1 LTVDSLVLQTAI
13 GLVFIFGT
21 TAAAVSAV
29 TEGVSRFVGLRA
41 EYLLRGVRTLVDGKS
56 DFGLWRRKPDKTE
69 PDKAEPARVAEIMSH
84 PLVASSATEAKPPAE
99 AGNAKL
105 TNAQRRALPA
115 YISGQTFAKAL
126 IDILLPGDLQL
137 AGAGAAAGSADRPTR
152 SSGRAAR
159 SAGRKAESSRQ
170 STKAADVAA
179 EAADAAAKAVAA
191 AAGAADA
198 MAALR
203 SWANAGVAADP
214 PDPLAEALRPM
225 LVGAQESMQAF
236 EASVARWY
244 DDHMA
249 RVSGWYKRHVRWI
262 SLSIGLVLV
271 IVFNLNAIRIADSL
285 YSDQAVRGSVVT
297 QATRAASCGDKQ
309 PAACLADLQAKIG
322 LFRLGGLPVG
332 WAGVPVCAQRSCSWL
347 DQRGLTNPGKNGID
361 SVGALLL
368 VLLGWGLMVA
378 ALIPGARF
386 WFDLLSRLGTLRSTG
401 PRPSPS
407 GRPG

>member
-1 LTVDSLVLQTAI
+1 MDSLVLQTAI
-13 GLVFIFGT
+13 GLVFIFAI

-29 TEGVSRFVGLRA
+29 TEGVSRFLGLRA
-41 EYLLRGVRTLVDGKS
+41 EYLLRGVRTLVDGQSK
-56 DFGLWRRKPDKTE
+56 FGLSWRAVMPKVLGGRPQPPAAD
-69 PDKAEPARVAEIMSH
+69 PPAARVAQIMNH
-84 PLVASSATEAKPPAE
+84 PLVASSATEAKPPAQ

-105 TNAQRRALPA
+105 TNAQRRVLPS

-126 IDILLPGDLQL
+126 TDILLPGQFRLV
-137 AGAGAAAGSADRPTR
+137 GAGAAAGSA
-152 SSGRAAR
+152 GRATG
-159 SAGRKAESSRQ
+159 SASRAAKSSRP
-170 STKAADVAA
+170 SAKAAGVAA
-179 EAADAAAKAVAA
+179 EAADAAAKAADA

-203 SWANAGVAADP
+203 SWADAAVAAKS

-225 LVGAQESMQAF
+225 LVGAQDNMQAF

-262 SLSIGLVLV
+262 SLSVGLVLV
-271 IVFNLNAIRIADSL
+271 ILFNLDAIRIADSL
-285 YSDQAVRGSVVT
+285 YSDQAVRSSVVT
-297 QATRAASCGDKQ
+297 QATRAASCGAKP
-309 PAACLADLQAKIG
+309 PATCLADLQAKIG

-347 DQRGLTNPGKNGID
+347 DRRGLTNPGKSGID
-361 SVGALLL
+361 SVGAVLL

-401 PRPSPS
+401 PRPSA
-407 GRPG
+407 

>member
-1 LTVDSLVLQTAI
+1 MDSLGLQTAI
-13 GLVFIFGT
+13 GLVFVFGI

-29 TEGVSRFVGLRA
+29 TEGVSRFLGLRA

-69 PDKAEPARVAEIMSH
+69 PDKTEPARVAQIMNH
-84 PLVASSATEAKPPAE
+84 PLVASSATEAKPPAQ

-105 TNAQRRALPA
+105 TNAQRRALPS
-115 YISGQTFAKAL
+115 YIAGQTFAKAL
-126 IDILLPGDLQL
+126 TDILLPGHFRL
-137 AGAGAAAGSADRPTR
+137 AGAGTAAGSA
-152 SSGRAAR
+152 GRAAR
-159 SAGRKAESSRQ
+159 SSRR
-170 STKAADVAA
+170 SAKAAGVAA
-179 EAADAAAKAVAA
+179 EAADAAAEAVDA

-203 SWANAGVAADP
+203 SWADTAVAAKS

-225 LVGAQESMQAF
+225 LVGAQDNMQAF

-262 SLSIGLVLV
+262 SLSVGLVLV
-271 IVFNLNAIRIADSL
+271 ILFNLDAIRIADSL

-297 QATRAASCGDKQ
+297 QATQAASCGDKP
-309 PAACLADLQAKIG
+309 PATCLADLQAKIG
-322 LFRLGGLPVG
+322 LFPLGALPVG
-332 WAGVPVCAQRSCSWL
+332 WAGVPACAQRSCSWL
-347 DQRGLTNPGKNGID
+347 DRRGLTNPGKSGID
-361 SVGALLL
+361 SVGAVLL

-401 PRPSPS
+401 PRPSA
-407 GRPG
+407 

>member
-1 LTVDSLVLQTAI
+1 VDSLVLQTAI
-13 GLVFIFGT
+13 GLVFIFGI

-29 TEGVSRFVGLRA
+29 TEGVSRFLGLRA

-56 DFGLWRRKPDKTE
+56 DFGLWRRRPEKT
-69 PDKAEPARVAEIMSH
+69 EPARVAQIMNH
-84 PLVASSATEAKPPAE
+84 PLVASSATEAKPAAQ

-105 TNAQRRALPA
+105 TNAQRRALPS
-115 YISGQTFAKAL
+115 YIAGQTFAKAL
-126 IDILLPGDLQL
+126 TDILLPGHFRL
-137 AGAGAAAGSADRPTR
+137 AGAGTAAGSA
-152 SSGRAAR
+152 GRAAR
-159 SAGRKAESSRQ
+159 SSRR
-170 STKAADVAA
+170 SAKAAGVAA
-179 EAADAAAKAVAA
+179 EAVDAAAEAVDA

-203 SWANAGVAADP
+203 SWADTAVAAKS

-225 LVGAQESMQAF
+225 LVGAQDNMQAF

-262 SLSIGLVLV
+262 SLSVGLVLV
-271 IVFNLNAIRIADSL
+271 ILFNLDAIRIADSL

-297 QATRAASCGDKQ
+297 QATQAASCGDKP
-309 PAACLADLQAKIG
+309 PATCLADLQAKIG

-347 DQRGLTNPGKNGID
+347 DRRGLTNPGKSGID
-361 SVGALLL
+361 SVGAVLL

-401 PRPSPS
+401 PRPSA
-407 GRPG
+407 

>member
-1 LTVDSLVLQTAI
+1 VDSLGLQTAI
-13 GLVFIFGT
+13 GLVFVFGI

-29 TEGVSRFVGLRA
+29 TEGVSRFLGLRA

-69 PDKAEPARVAEIMSH
+69 PGKTEPARVAQIMNH
-84 PLVASSATEAKPPAE
+84 PLVASSATEAKPPAQ

-105 TNAQRRALPA
+105 TNAQRRALPS
-115 YISGQTFAKAL
+115 YIAGQTFAKAL
-126 IDILLPGDLQL
+126 TDILLPGHFRL
-137 AGAGAAAGSADRPTR
+137 AGAGMAAGSA
-152 SSGRAAR
+152 GRAAR
-159 SAGRKAESSRQ
+159 SSRR
-170 STKAADVAA
+170 SAKAAGVAA
-179 EAADAAAKAVAA
+179 EAVDAAAEAVDA

-203 SWANAGVAADP
+203 SWADTAVAAKS

-225 LVGAQESMQAF
+225 LVGAQDNMQAF

-262 SLSIGLVLV
+262 SLSVGLVLV
-271 IVFNLNAIRIADSL
+271 ILFNLDAIRIADSL

-297 QATRAASCGDKQ
+297 QATQAASCGDKP
-309 PAACLADLQAKIG
+309 PATCLADLQAKIG

-347 DQRGLTNPGKNGID
+347 DRRGLTNPGKSGID
-361 SVGALLL
+361 SVGAVLL

-401 PRPSPS
+401 PRPSA
-407 GRPG
+407 

>member
-1 LTVDSLVLQTAI
+1 VDSLVLQTAI
-13 GLVFIFGT
+13 GLVFIFGI
-21 TAAAVSAV
+21 TAAAVSAA
-29 TEGVSRFVGLRA
+29 TEGVSRFLGLRA

-56 DFGLWRRKPDKTE
+56 DFGLWRRRPDKTE
-69 PDKAEPARVAEIMSH
+69 PARVAQIMNH
-84 PLVASSATEAKPPAE
+84 PLVASSATEAKPAAQ

-105 TNAQRRALPA
+105 TNAQRRALPS
-115 YISGQTFAKAL
+115 YIAGQTFAKAL
-126 IDILLPGDLQL
+126 TDILLPGHFRL
-137 AGAGAAAGSADRPTR
+137 AGAGTAAGSA
-152 SSGRAAR
+152 GRAAR
-159 SAGRKAESSRQ
+159 SSRR
-170 STKAADVAA
+170 SAKAAGVAA
-179 EAADAAAKAVAA
+179 EAVDAAAEAVDA

-203 SWANAGVAADP
+203 SWADTAVATKS

-225 LVGAQESMQAF
+225 LVGAQDNMQAF

-262 SLSIGLVLV
+262 SLSVGLVLV
-271 IVFNLNAIRIADSL
+271 ILFNIDAIRIADSL

-297 QATRAASCGDKQ
+297 QATRAASCGDKP
-309 PAACLADLQAKIG
+309 PATCLADLQARIG

-347 DQRGLTNPGKNGID
+347 NRRGLTNPGKSGID
-361 SVGALLL
+361 SVGAVLL

-401 PRPSPS
+401 PRPSA
-407 GRPG
+407 

>member
-1 LTVDSLVLQTAI
+1 VDSLVLQTAI
-13 GLVFIFGT
+13 GLVFIFGI

-29 TEGVSRFVGLRA
+29 TEGVSRFLGLRA

-56 DFGLWRRKPDKTE
+56 DFGLWRRRPEKTEPDKTE
-69 PDKAEPARVAEIMSH
+69 PARVAQIMNH
-84 PLVASSATEAKPPAE
+84 PLVASSATEAKPAAQ

-105 TNAQRRALPA
+105 TNAQRRALPS
-115 YISGQTFAKAL
+115 YIAGQTFAKAL
-126 IDILLPGDLQL
+126 TDILLPGHFLL
-137 AGAGAAAGSADRPTR
+137 AGAGTAAGSA
-152 SSGRAAR
+152 GRAAR
-159 SAGRKAESSRQ
+159 SSRR
-170 STKAADVAA
+170 SAKAAGVAA
-179 EAADAAAKAVAA
+179 EAVDAAAEAVDA

-203 SWANAGVAADP
+203 SWADTAVAAKS

-225 LVGAQESMQAF
+225 LVGAQDNMQAF

-262 SLSIGLVLV
+262 SLSVGLVLV
-271 IVFNLNAIRIADSL
+271 ILFNLDAIRIADSL

-297 QATRAASCGDKQ
+297 QATQAASCGDRP
-309 PAACLADLQAKIG
+309 PATCLADLQAKIG

-347 DQRGLTNPGKNGID
+347 DRRGLTNPGKSGID
-361 SVGALLL
+361 SVGAVLL

-401 PRPSPS
+401 PRPSA
-407 GRPG
+407 

>member
-1 LTVDSLVLQTAI
+1 MDSLILQTAI
-13 GLVFIFGT
+13 GLVFIFGI

-56 DFGLWRRKPDKTE
+56 DFGLWRRRPDKTKPDKTE
-69 PDKAEPARVAEIMSH
+69 PARVAQIMNH
-84 PLVASSATEAKPPAE
+84 PLVASSATEAKPPAQ
-99 AGNAKL
+99 AGNTTL
-105 TNAQRRALPA
+105 TNAQRRALPS

-126 IDILLPGDLQL
+126 IDVLLPGHFRL
-137 AGAGAAAGSADRPTR
+137 AGAGAAAGSA
-152 SSGRAAR
+152 GRAAKR
-159 SAGRKAESSRQ
+159 SRPSA
-170 STKAADVAA
+170 KAADAAA
-179 EAADAAAKAVAA
+179 EAADAAAEAVDA

-203 SWANAGVAADP
+203 SWADAAVAAKS

-225 LVGAQESMQAF
+225 LVGAQDNMQAF

-271 IVFNLNAIRIADSL
+271 IVFNLDAIRIADSL

-322 LFRLGGLPVG
+322 LLRLGGLPVG
-332 WAGVPVCAQRSCSWL
+332 WAGVPACAQRSCSWL
-347 DQRGLTNPGKNGID
+347 DRRGLTNPGKNGID
-361 SVGALLL
+361 SVGAILLA
-368 VLLGWGLMVA
+368 LLGWGLMVA

-401 PRPSPS
+401 PRPSP
-407 GRPG
+407 

>member
-1 LTVDSLVLQTAI
+1 VDSLVLQTAI
-13 GLVFIFGT
+13 GLVFIFGI

-56 DFGLWRRKPDKTE
+56 DFGLWRRRPDKT
-69 PDKAEPARVAEIMSH
+69 KPARVAEIMNH
-84 PLVASSATEAKPPAE
+84 PLVASSATEAKPPAQ
-99 AGNAKL
+99 AGNTTL
-105 TNAQRRALPA
+105 TNAQRRALPS

-126 IDILLPGDLQL
+126 IDVLLPGHFRL
-137 AGAGAAAGSADRPTR
+137 AGAGAAAGSA
-152 SSGRAAR
+152 GRAAKR
-159 SAGRKAESSRQ
+159 SRPSA
-170 STKAADVAA
+170 KAAGVAA
-179 EAADAAAKAVAA
+179 EAADAAAEAVDA

-203 SWANAGVAADP
+203 SWADAAVAAKS

-225 LVGAQESMQAF
+225 LVGAQDNMQAF

-271 IVFNLNAIRIADSL
+271 IVFNLDAIRIADSL

-322 LFRLGGLPVG
+322 LLRLGGLPVG
-332 WAGVPVCAQRSCSWL
+332 WAGVPACAQRSCSWL
-347 DQRGLTNPGKNGID
+347 DRRGLTNPGKNGID
-361 SVGALLL
+361 SVGAILL

-401 PRPSPS
+401 PRPVAIGPQ
-407 GRPG
+407 R

>member
-1 LTVDSLVLQTAI
+1 VDSLVLQTAI
-13 GLVFIFGT
+13 GLVFIFGI

-29 TEGVSRFVGLRA
+29 TEGVSRFLGLRA

-56 DFGLWRRKPDKTE
+56 DFGLWRRRPEKTEPDKTE
-69 PDKAEPARVAEIMSH
+69 PARVAQIMNH
-84 PLVASSATEAKPPAE
+84 PLVASSATEAKPAAQ

-105 TNAQRRALPA
+105 TNAQRRALPS
-115 YISGQTFAKAL
+115 YIAGQTFAKAL
-126 IDILLPGDLQL
+126 TDILLPGHFRL
-137 AGAGAAAGSADRPTR
+137 AGAGTTAGSA
-152 SSGRAAR
+152 GRAAR
-159 SAGRKAESSRQ
+159 GSRRSA
-170 STKAADVAA
+170 KAAGVAA
-179 EAADAAAKAVAA
+179 EAADAAAEAVDA

-203 SWANAGVAADP
+203 SWADAAVAAKS

-225 LVGAQESMQAF
+225 LVGAQDNMQAF

-262 SLSIGLVLV
+262 SLSVGLVLV
-271 IVFNLNAIRIADSL
+271 ILFNLDAIRIADSL

-297 QATRAASCGDKQ
+297 QATQAASCGDKP
-309 PAACLADLQAKIG
+309 PATCLADLQAKIG

-347 DQRGLTNPGKNGID
+347 DRRGLTNPGKSGID
-361 SVGALLL
+361 SVGAVLL
-368 VLLGWGLMVA
+368 VLIGWGLMVA

-401 PRPSPS
+401 PRPSA
-407 GRPG
+407 

>member
-1 LTVDSLVLQTAI
+1 VDSLVLQTAI
-13 GLVFIFGT
+13 GLVFIFGI

-29 TEGVSRFVGLRA
+29 TEGVSRFLGLRA

-56 DFGLWRRKPDKTE
+56 DFGLWRRRPEKTEPDKTE
-69 PDKAEPARVAEIMSH
+69 PARVAQIMNH
-84 PLVASSATEAKPPAE
+84 PLVASSATEAKPAAQ

-105 TNAQRRALPA
+105 TNAQRRALPS
-115 YISGQTFAKAL
+115 YIAGQTFAKAL
-126 IDILLPGDLQL
+126 TDILLPGHFRL
-137 AGAGAAAGSADRPTR
+137 AGAGTAAGSA
-152 SSGRAAR
+152 GRAAR
-159 SAGRKAESSRQ
+159 SSRR
-170 STKAADVAA
+170 SAKAAGVAA
-179 EAADAAAKAVAA
+179 EAVDAAAEAVDA

-198 MAALR
+198 MAGLR
-203 SWANAGVAADP
+203 SWADTAVAAKS

-225 LVGAQESMQAF
+225 LVGAQDNMQAF

-262 SLSIGLVLV
+262 SLSVGLVLV
-271 IVFNLNAIRIADSL
+271 ILFNLDAIRIADSL

-297 QATRAASCGDKQ
+297 QATQAASCGDKP
-309 PAACLADLQAKIG
+309 PATCLADLQAKIG

-347 DQRGLTNPGKNGID
+347 DQRGLTNPGKSGID
-361 SVGALLL
+361 SVGAVLL

-401 PRPSPS
+401 PRPSA
-407 GRPG
+407 

>member
-1 LTVDSLVLQTAI
+1 VDSLVLQTAI
-13 GLVFIFGT
+13 GLVFIFGI

-29 TEGVSRFVGLRA
+29 TEGVSRFLGLRA

-56 DFGLWRRKPDKTE
+56 DFGLWRRRPEKTEPDKTE
-69 PDKAEPARVAEIMSH
+69 PARVAQIMNH
-84 PLVASSATEAKPPAE
+84 PLVASSATEAKPAAQ

-105 TNAQRRALPA
+105 TNAQRRALPS
-115 YISGQTFAKAL
+115 YIAGQTFAKAL
-126 IDILLPGDLQL
+126 TDILLPGHFRL
-137 AGAGAAAGSADRPTR
+137 AGAGTTAGSAGRPAR
-152 SSGRAAR
+152 GSRR
-159 SAGRKAESSRQ
+159 SAKTAG
-170 STKAADVAA
+170 VAA
-179 EAADAAAKAVAA
+179 EAADAAAEAVDA

-203 SWANAGVAADP
+203 SWADAAVAAKS

-225 LVGAQESMQAF
+225 LVGAQDNMQAF

-262 SLSIGLVLV
+262 SLSVGLVLV
-271 IVFNLNAIRIADSL
+271 ILFNLDAIRIADSL

-297 QATRAASCGDKQ
+297 QATQAASCGDKP
-309 PAACLADLQAKIG
+309 PATCLADLQAKIG

-347 DQRGLTNPGKNGID
+347 DRRGLTNPGKSGIH
-361 SVGALLL
+361 SVGAVLL
-368 VLLGWGLMVA
+368 VLIGWGLMVA

-401 PRPSPS
+401 PRPSA
-407 GRPG
+407 

>member
-1 LTVDSLVLQTAI
+1 VDSLVLQTAI
-13 GLVFIFGT
+13 GLVFIFGI

-29 TEGVSRFVGLRA
+29 TEGVSRFLGLRA

-56 DFGLWRRKPDKTE
+56 DFGLWRRRPEKTEPDKTE
-69 PDKAEPARVAEIMSH
+69 PDKTEPARVAQIMNH
-84 PLVASSATEAKPPAE
+84 PLVASSATEAKPPAQ

-105 TNAQRRALPA
+105 TNAQRRALPS
-115 YISGQTFAKAL
+115 YIAGQTFAKAL
-126 IDILLPGDLQL
+126 TDILLPGHFRL
-137 AGAGAAAGSADRPTR
+137 AGSGTAAGSA
-152 SSGRAAR
+152 GRAAR
-159 SAGRKAESSRQ
+159 SSRR
-170 STKAADVAA
+170 SAKAAGAAA
-179 EAADAAAKAVAA
+179 EAADAAAEAVDA

-203 SWANAGVAADP
+203 SWADTAVAAKP

-225 LVGAQESMQAF
+225 LVGAQDNMQAF

-262 SLSIGLVLV
+262 SLSVGLVLV
-271 IVFNLNAIRIADSL
+271 ILFNLDAIRIADSL

-297 QATRAASCGDKQ
+297 QATQAASCGDKP
-309 PAACLADLQAKIG
+309 PATCLADLQAKIG

-347 DQRGLTNPGKNGID
+347 DRRGLTNPGKSGID
-361 SVGALLL
+361 SVGAVLL

-401 PRPSPS
+401 PRPSA
-407 GRPG
+407 

>member
-1 LTVDSLVLQTAI
+1 VDSLVLQTAI
-13 GLVFIFGT
+13 GLVFIFGI

-29 TEGVSRFVGLRA
+29 TEGVSRFLGLRA

-56 DFGLWRRKPDKTE
+56 DFGLWRRRPEKTEPDKTE
-69 PDKAEPARVAEIMSH
+69 PARVAQIMNH
-84 PLVASSATEAKPPAE
+84 PLVASSATEAKPAAQ

-105 TNAQRRALPA
+105 TNAQRRALPS
-115 YISGQTFAKAL
+115 YIAGQTFAKAL
-126 IDILLPGDLQL
+126 TDILLPGHFRL
-137 AGAGAAAGSADRPTR
+137 AGAGTTAGSA
-152 SSGRAAR
+152 GRAAR
-159 SAGRKAESSRQ
+159 GSRRSA
-170 STKAADVAA
+170 KAAGVAA
-179 EAADAAAKAVAA
+179 EAADAAAEAVDA

-203 SWANAGVAADP
+203 SWADTAVATKS

-225 LVGAQESMQAF
+225 LVGAQDNMQAF

-262 SLSIGLVLV
+262 SLSVGLVLV
-271 IVFNLNAIRIADSL
+271 ILFNLDAIRIADSL

-297 QATRAASCGDKQ
+297 QATQAASCGDKP
-309 PAACLADLQAKIG
+309 PATCLADLQAKIG

-347 DQRGLTNPGKNGID
+347 DRRGLTNPGKSGID
-361 SVGALLL
+361 SVGAVLL
-368 VLLGWGLMVA
+368 VLIGWGLMVA

-401 PRPSPS
+401 PRPSA
-407 GRPG
+407 

>member
-1 LTVDSLVLQTAI
+1 VDSLVLQTAI
-13 GLVFIFGT
+13 GLVFIFGI

-29 TEGVSRFVGLRA
+29 TEGVSRFLGLRA

-56 DFGLWRRKPDKTE
+56 DFGLWRRRPEKTEPDKTE
-69 PDKAEPARVAEIMSH
+69 PARVAQIMNH
-84 PLVASSATEAKPPAE
+84 PLVASSATEAKPPAQ

-105 TNAQRRALPA
+105 TNAQRRALPS
-115 YISGQTFAKAL
+115 YIAGQTFAKAL
-126 IDILLPGDLQL
+126 TDILLPGHFRL
-137 AGAGAAAGSADRPTR
+137 AGAGTAAGSA
-152 SSGRAAR
+152 GRAAR
-159 SAGRKAESSRQ
+159 SSRR
-170 STKAADVAA
+170 SAKAAGVAA
-179 EAADAAAKAVAA
+179 EAVDA

-203 SWANAGVAADP
+203 SWADTAVAAKP

-225 LVGAQESMQAF
+225 LVGAQDNMQAF

-262 SLSIGLVLV
+262 SLSVGLVLV
-271 IVFNLNAIRIADSL
+271 ILFNLDAIRIADSL

-297 QATRAASCGDKQ
+297 QATQAASCGDKP
-309 PAACLADLQAKIG
+309 PATCLADLQAKIG

-347 DQRGLTNPGKNGID
+347 DRRGLTNPGKSGID
-361 SVGALLL
+361 SVGAVLL

-401 PRPSPS
+401 PRPSA
-407 GRPG
+407 

>member
-1 LTVDSLVLQTAI
+1 VDSLVLQTAI
-13 GLVFIFGT
+13 GLVFIFGI

-29 TEGVSRFVGLRA
+29 TEGVSRFLGLRA

-56 DFGLWRRKPDKTE
+56 DFGLWRRRPDKTE
-69 PDKAEPARVAEIMSH
+69 SARVAQIMNH
-84 PLVASSATEAKPPAE
+84 PLVASSATEARPPAQ

-105 TNAQRRALPA
+105 TNAQRRALPS
-115 YISGQTFAKAL
+115 YIAGQTFAKAL
-126 IDILLPGDLQL
+126 TDILLPGHFRL
-137 AGAGAAAGSADRPTR
+137 AGAGTAAGSA
-152 SSGRAAR
+152 GRAAR
-159 SAGRKAESSRQ
+159 SSRR
-170 STKAADVAA
+170 SAKAAGVAA
-179 EAADAAAKAVAA
+179 EAADAAAEAVDA

-203 SWANAGVAADP
+203 SWADTAVAAKS
-214 PDPLAEALRPM
+214 PDPLAEALRRM
-225 LVGAQESMQAF
+225 LVGAQDNMQAF

-262 SLSIGLVLV
+262 SLSVGLVLV
-271 IVFNLNAIRIADSL
+271 ILFNLDPIRIADSL

-297 QATRAASCGDKQ
+297 QATQAASCGDKP
-309 PAACLADLQAKIG
+309 PATCLADLQAKIG

-347 DQRGLTNPGKNGID
+347 DRRGLTNPGKSGID
-361 SVGALLL
+361 SVGAVLL

-401 PRPSPS
+401 PRPSA
-407 GRPG
+407 

>member
-1 LTVDSLVLQTAI
+1 VDSLVLQTAI
-13 GLVFIFGT
+13 GLVFIFGI

-29 TEGVSRFVGLRA
+29 TEGVSRFLGLRA

-56 DFGLWRRKPDKTE
+56 DFGLWRRRPEKTEPDKTE
-69 PDKAEPARVAEIMSH
+69 PARVAQIMNH
-84 PLVASSATEAKPPAE
+84 PLVASSATEAKPAAQ

-105 TNAQRRALPA
+105 TNAQRRALPS
-115 YISGQTFAKAL
+115 YIAGQTFAKAL
-126 IDILLPGDLQL
+126 TDILLPGHFLL
-137 AGAGAAAGSADRPTR
+137 AGAGTAAGSA
-152 SSGRAAR
+152 GRAAR
-159 SAGRKAESSRQ
+159 SSRR
-170 STKAADVAA
+170 SAKAAGVAA
-179 EAADAAAKAVAA
+179 EAVDAAAEAVDA
-191 AAGAADA
+191 AAGAVDA

-203 SWANAGVAADP
+203 SWADTAVAAKS

-225 LVGAQESMQAF
+225 LVGAQDNMQAF

-262 SLSIGLVLV
+262 SLSVGLVLV
-271 IVFNLNAIRIADSL
+271 ILFNLDAIRIADSL

-297 QATRAASCGDKQ
+297 QATQAASCGDKP
-309 PAACLADLQAKIG
+309 PATCLADLQAKIG

-347 DQRGLTNPGKNGID
+347 DRRGLTNPGKSGID
-361 SVGALLL
+361 SVGAVLL

-401 PRPSPS
+401 PRPSA
-407 GRPG
+407 

>member
-1 LTVDSLVLQTAI
+1 VDSLVLQTAI
-13 GLVFIFGT
+13 GLVFIFGI

-29 TEGVSRFVGLRA
+29 TEGVSRFLGLRA

-56 DFGLWRRKPDKTE
+56 DFGLWRRRPEKTEPDKTE
-69 PDKAEPARVAEIMSH
+69 PARVAQIMNH
-84 PLVASSATEAKPPAE
+84 PLVASSATEAKPAAQ

-105 TNAQRRALPA
+105 TNAQRRALPS
-115 YISGQTFAKAL
+115 YIAGQTFAKAL
-126 IDILLPGDLQL
+126 TDILLPGHFRL
-137 AGAGAAAGSADRPTR
+137 AGAGTTAGSA
-152 SSGRAAR
+152 GRAAR
-159 SAGRKAESSRQ
+159 GSRRSA
-170 STKAADVAA
+170 KAAGVAA
-179 EAADAAAKAVAA
+179 EAADAAAEAVDA

-203 SWANAGVAADP
+203 SWADAAVAAKS

-225 LVGAQESMQAF
+225 LVGAQDNMQAF

-262 SLSIGLVLV
+262 SLSVGLVLV
-271 IVFNLNAIRIADSL
+271 ILFNLDAIRIADSL

-297 QATRAASCGDKQ
+297 QATQAASCRDKP
-309 PAACLADLQAKIG
+309 PATCLADLQAKIG

-347 DQRGLTNPGKNGID
+347 DRRGLTNPGKSGID
-361 SVGALLL
+361 SVGAVLL
-368 VLLGWGLMVA
+368 VLIGWGLMVA

-401 PRPSPS
+401 PRPSA
-407 GRPG
+407 

>member
-1 LTVDSLVLQTAI
+1 MDSLVLQTAI
-13 GLVFIFGT
+13 GLVFIFGI

-29 TEGVSRFVGLRA
+29 TEIVSRFTGLRA

-69 PDKAEPARVAEIMSH
+69 PDETEPDKKQPARVALIMSH
-84 PLVASSATEAKPPAE
+84 PLVASSATEARPPAQ

-105 TNAQRRALPA
+105 TNAQRWALPS

-126 IDILLPGDLQL
+126 TDILLPGDFRL
-137 AGAGAAAGSADRPTR
+137 AGAGAAAG
-152 SSGRAAR
+152 G
-159 SAGRKAESSRQ
+159 AGREAKSSRP
-170 STKAADVAA
+170 SAKSSRPSAKAAGVAA
-179 EAADAAAKAVAA
+179 EAVDAAAEAVDAA
-191 AAGAADA
+191 ARATDA

-203 SWANAGVAADP
+203 SWADAAVTAES

-225 LVGAQESMQAF
+225 LVGAQDNMQAF

-262 SLSIGLVLV
+262 SLGVGLLLV
-271 IVFNLNAIRIADSL
+271 VVFNLDAIRIADSL

-297 QATRAASCGDKQ
+297 QATRAASCGDKR
-309 PAACLADLQAKIG
+309 PATCLADLQAKIG

-332 WAGVPVCAQRSCSWL
+332 WAGVPACAQRSCSWL
-347 DQRGLTNPGKNGID
+347 DRRGLTNPGKNGID
-361 SVGALLL
+361 SVGTFLL

-401 PRPSPS
+401 PRPST
-407 GRPG
+407 

>member
-1 LTVDSLVLQTAI
+1 VDSLVLQTAI
-13 GLVFIFGT
+13 GLVFIFGI

-29 TEGVSRFVGLRA
+29 TEGVSRFLGLRA

-56 DFGLWRRKPDKTE
+56 DFGLWRRRPEKTEPDKTE
-69 PDKAEPARVAEIMSH
+69 PARVAQIMNH
-84 PLVASSATEAKPPAE
+84 PLVASSATEAKPAAQ

-105 TNAQRRALPA
+105 TNAQRRALPS
-115 YISGQTFAKAL
+115 YIAGQTFAKAL
-126 IDILLPGDLQL
+126 TDILLPGHFRL
-137 AGAGAAAGSADRPTR
+137 AGAGTAAGSA
-152 SSGRAAR
+152 GRAAR
-159 SAGRKAESSRQ
+159 SSRR
-170 STKAADVAA
+170 SAKAAGVAA
-179 EAADAAAKAVAA
+179 EAVDAAAEAVDA

-203 SWANAGVAADP
+203 SWADTAVAAKS

-225 LVGAQESMQAF
+225 LVGAQDNMQAF

-262 SLSIGLVLV
+262 SLSVGLVLV
-271 IVFNLNAIRIADSL
+271 ILFNLDAIRIADSL

-297 QATRAASCGDKQ
+297 QATRAASCGDKP
-309 PAACLADLQAKIG
+309 PATCLADLQARIG

-347 DQRGLTNPGKNGID
+347 DRRGLTNPGKSGID
-361 SVGALLL
+361 SVGAVLL

-401 PRPSPS
+401 PRPSA
-407 GRPG
+407 

>member
-1 LTVDSLVLQTAI
+1 MDSLVLQTAI
-13 GLVFIFGT
+13 GLVFIFGI

-56 DFGLWRRKPDKTE
+56 DFGLWRRRPDKTE
-69 PDKAEPARVAEIMSH
+69 PARVAQIMNH
-84 PLVASSATEAKPPAE
+84 PLVASSATEAKPPAQ
-99 AGNAKL
+99 AGNTTL
-105 TNAQRRALPA
+105 TNAQRRALPS

-126 IDILLPGDLQL
+126 IDVLLPGHFRL
-137 AGAGAAAGSADRPTR
+137 AGAGAAAGSA
-152 SSGRAAR
+152 GRAAKR
-159 SAGRKAESSRQ
+159 SRPSA
-170 STKAADVAA
+170 KAAGVAA
-179 EAADAAAKAVAA
+179 EAADAAAEAVDA

-203 SWANAGVAADP
+203 SWADAAVAAKS

-225 LVGAQESMQAF
+225 LVGAQDNMQAF

-271 IVFNLNAIRIADSL
+271 LVFNLDAIRIADSL

-322 LFRLGGLPVG
+322 LLRLGGLPLG

-347 DQRGLTNPGKNGID
+347 DRRGLTNPGKSGID
-361 SVGALLL
+361 SVGAILL

-401 PRPSPS
+401 PRPSP
-407 GRPG
+407 

>member
-1 LTVDSLVLQTAI
+1 VDSLVLQTAI
-13 GLVFIFGT
+13 GLVFIFGI

-29 TEGVSRFVGLRA
+29 TEGVSRFLGLRA

-56 DFGLWRRKPDKTE
+56 DFGLWRRRPEKTEPDKTE
-69 PDKAEPARVAEIMSH
+69 PARVAQIMNH
-84 PLVASSATEAKPPAE
+84 PLVASSATEAKPAAQ

-105 TNAQRRALPA
+105 TNAQRRALPS
-115 YISGQTFAKAL
+115 YIAGQTFAKAL
-126 IDILLPGDLQL
+126 TDILLPGHFLL
-137 AGAGAAAGSADRPTR
+137 AGAGTAAGSA
-152 SSGRAAR
+152 GRAAR
-159 SAGRKAESSRQ
+159 SSRR
-170 STKAADVAA
+170 SAKAAGVAA
-179 EAADAAAKAVAA
+179 EAVDAAAEAVDA

-203 SWANAGVAADP
+203 SWADTAVAAKS

-225 LVGAQESMQAF
+225 LVGAQDNMQAF

-262 SLSIGLVLV
+262 SLSVGLVLV
-271 IVFNLNAIRIADSL
+271 ILFNLDAIRIADSL

-297 QATRAASCGDKQ
+297 QATQAASCGDKP
-309 PAACLADLQAKIG
+309 PATCLADLQAKIG

-347 DQRGLTNPGKNGID
+347 DRRGLTNPGKSGID
-361 SVGALLL
+361 SAGAVLL

-401 PRPSPS
+401 PRPSA
-407 GRPG
+407 

>member
-1 LTVDSLVLQTAI
+1 VDSLVLQTAI
-13 GLVFIFGT
+13 GLVFIFGI

-29 TEGVSRFVGLRA
+29 TEGVSRFLGLRA

-56 DFGLWRRKPDKTE
+56 DFGLWRRRPEKTEPDKTE
-69 PDKAEPARVAEIMSH
+69 PDKTEPARVAQIMNH
-84 PLVASSATEAKPPAE
+84 PLVASSATEAKPPAQ

-105 TNAQRRALPA
+105 TNAQRRALPS
-115 YISGQTFAKAL
+115 YIAGQTFAKAL
-126 IDILLPGDLQL
+126 TDILLPGHFRL
-137 AGAGAAAGSADRPTR
+137 AGAGTAAGSA
-152 SSGRAAR
+152 G
-159 SAGRKAESSRQ
+159 
-170 STKAADVAA
+170 
-179 EAADAAAKAVAA
+179 
-191 AAGAADA
+191 
-198 MAALR
+198 LR
-203 SWANAGVAADP
+203 SWADTAVAAKS

-225 LVGAQESMQAF
+225 LVGAQDNMQAF

-262 SLSIGLVLV
+262 SLSVGLVLV
-271 IVFNLNAIRIADSL
+271 ILFNLDAIRIADSL

-297 QATRAASCGDKQ
+297 QATQAASCGDKP
-309 PAACLADLQAKIG
+309 PATCLADLQAKIG

-347 DQRGLTNPGKNGID
+347 DRRGLTNPGKSGID
-361 SVGALLL
+361 SVGAVLL

-401 PRPSPS
+401 PRPSA
-407 GRPG
+407 

>member
-1 LTVDSLVLQTAI
+1 VDSLVLQTAI
-13 GLVFIFGT
+13 GLVFIFGI
-21 TAAAVSAV
+21 TAAAVSAA
-29 TEGVSRFVGLRA
+29 TEGVSRFLGLRA

-56 DFGLWRRKPDKTE
+56 DFGLWRRRPDKTE
-69 PDKAEPARVAEIMSH
+69 PARVAQIMNH
-84 PLVASSATEAKPPAE
+84 PLVASSATEAKPAAQ

-105 TNAQRRALPA
+105 TNAQRRALPS
-115 YISGQTFAKAL
+115 YIAGQTFAKAL
-126 IDILLPGDLQL
+126 TDILLPGHFRL
-137 AGAGAAAGSADRPTR
+137 AGAGTAAGSA
-152 SSGRAAR
+152 GRAAR
-159 SAGRKAESSRQ
+159 SSRR
-170 STKAADVAA
+170 SAKAAGVAA
-179 EAADAAAKAVAA
+179 EAVDAAAEAVDA

-203 SWANAGVAADP
+203 SWADTAVATKS

-225 LVGAQESMQAF
+225 LVGAQDNMQAF

-262 SLSIGLVLV
+262 SLSVGLVLV
-271 IVFNLNAIRIADSL
+271 ILFNIDAIRIADSL

-297 QATRAASCGDKQ
+297 QATRAASCGDKP
-309 PAACLADLQAKIG
+309 PATCLADLQARIG

-347 DQRGLTNPGKNGID
+347 DRRGLTNPGKSGID
-361 SVGALLL
+361 SVGAVLL

-401 PRPSPS
+401 PRPSA
-407 GRPG
+407 

>member
-1 LTVDSLVLQTAI
+1 MDSLVLQTAI
-13 GLVFIFGT
+13 GLVFIFGI

-29 TEGVSRFVGLRA
+29 TEGVSRFLGLRA

-56 DFGLWRRKPDKTE
+56 DFGLWRRRPEKTEPDKTE
-69 PDKAEPARVAEIMSH
+69 PARVAQIMNH
-84 PLVASSATEAKPPAE
+84 PLVASSATEAKPAAQ

-105 TNAQRRALPA
+105 TNAQRRALPS
-115 YISGQTFAKAL
+115 YIAGQTFAKAL
-126 IDILLPGDLQL
+126 TDILLPGHFLL
-137 AGAGAAAGSADRPTR
+137 AGAGTAAGSA
-152 SSGRAAR
+152 GRAAR
-159 SAGRKAESSRQ
+159 SSRR
-170 STKAADVAA
+170 SAKAAGVAA
-179 EAADAAAKAVAA
+179 EAVDAAAEAVDA

-203 SWANAGVAADP
+203 SWADTAVAAKS

-225 LVGAQESMQAF
+225 LVGAQDNMQAF

-262 SLSIGLVLV
+262 SLSVGLVLV
-271 IVFNLNAIRIADSL
+271 ILFNLDAIRIADSL

-297 QATRAASCGDKQ
+297 QATQAASCGDKP
-309 PAACLADLQAKIG
+309 PATCLADLQAKIG

-347 DQRGLTNPGKNGID
+347 DRRGLTNPGKSGID
-361 SVGALLL
+361 SAGAVLL

-401 PRPSPS
+401 PRPSA
-407 GRPG
+407 

>member
-1 LTVDSLVLQTAI
+1 VDSLVLQTAI
-13 GLVFIFGT
+13 GLVFIFGI

-29 TEGVSRFVGLRA
+29 TEGVSRFLGLRA

-69 PDKAEPARVAEIMSH
+69 PGKTQPARVAQIMNH
-84 PLVASSATEAKPPAE
+84 PLVASSATEAKPPAQ

-105 TNAQRRALPA
+105 TNGQRRALPS
-115 YISGQTFAKAL
+115 YIAGQTFAKAL
-126 IDILLPGDLQL
+126 TDILLPGHFRL
-137 AGAGAAAGSADRPTR
+137 AGAGTAAGSA
-152 SSGRAAR
+152 GRAAR
-159 SAGRKAESSRQ
+159 SSRR
-170 STKAADVAA
+170 SAKAAGVAA
-179 EAADAAAKAVAA
+179 EAVDAAAEAVDA

-203 SWANAGVAADP
+203 SWADTAVAAKS

-225 LVGAQESMQAF
+225 LVGAQDNMQAF

-262 SLSIGLVLV
+262 SLSVGLVLV
-271 IVFNLNAIRIADSL
+271 ILFNLDAIRIADSL

-297 QATRAASCGDKQ
+297 QATQAASCGDKP
-309 PAACLADLQAKIG
+309 PATCLADLQAKIG

-347 DQRGLTNPGKNGID
+347 DRRGLTNPGKSGID
-361 SVGALLL
+361 SVGAVLL

-401 PRPSPS
+401 PRPSA
-407 GRPG
+407 

>member
-1 LTVDSLVLQTAI
+1 VDSLVLQTAI
-13 GLVFIFGT
+13 GLVFIFGI
-21 TAAAVSAV
+21 TAAAVSAA
-29 TEGVSRFVGLRA
+29 TEGVSRFLGLRA

-56 DFGLWRRKPDKTE
+56 DFGLWRRRPDKTE
-69 PDKAEPARVAEIMSH
+69 PARVAQIMNH
-84 PLVASSATEAKPPAE
+84 PLVASSATEAKPAAQ

-105 TNAQRRALPA
+105 TNAQRRALPS
-115 YISGQTFAKAL
+115 YIAGQTFAKAL
-126 IDILLPGDLQL
+126 TDILLPGHFRL
-137 AGAGAAAGSADRPTR
+137 AGAGTAAGSA
-152 SSGRAAR
+152 GRAAR
-159 SAGRKAESSRQ
+159 SSRR
-170 STKAADVAA
+170 SAKAAGVAA
-179 EAADAAAKAVAA
+179 EAVDAAAEAVDA

-203 SWANAGVAADP
+203 SWADTAVATKS

-225 LVGAQESMQAF
+225 LVGAQDNMQAF

-249 RVSGWYKRHVRWI
+249 RVRGWYKRHVRWI
-262 SLSIGLVLV
+262 SLSVGLVLV
-271 IVFNLNAIRIADSL
+271 ILFNIDAIRIADSL

-297 QATRAASCGDKQ
+297 QATRAASCGDKP
-309 PAACLADLQAKIG
+309 PATCLADLQARIG

-347 DQRGLTNPGKNGID
+347 NRRGLTNPGKSGID
-361 SVGALLL
+361 SVGAVLL

-401 PRPSPS
+401 PRPSA
-407 GRPG
+407 

>member
-1 LTVDSLVLQTAI
+1 VDSLVLQTAI
-13 GLVFIFGT
+13 GLVFIFGI

-29 TEGVSRFVGLRA
+29 TEGVSRFLGLRA

-56 DFGLWRRKPDKTE
+56 DFGLWRRRPEKTEPDKTE
-69 PDKAEPARVAEIMSH
+69 PARVAQIMNH
-84 PLVASSATEAKPPAE
+84 PLVASSATEAKPAAQ

-105 TNAQRRALPA
+105 TNAQRRALPS
-115 YISGQTFAKAL
+115 YIAGQTFAKAL
-126 IDILLPGDLQL
+126 TDILLPGHFRL
-137 AGAGAAAGSADRPTR
+137 AGAGTTAGSA
-152 SSGRAAR
+152 GRAAR
-159 SAGRKAESSRQ
+159 GSRRSA
-170 STKAADVAA
+170 KAAGVAA
-179 EAADAAAKAVAA
+179 EDADAAAEAVDA

-203 SWANAGVAADP
+203 SWADAAVAAKS

-225 LVGAQESMQAF
+225 LVGAQDNMQAF

-262 SLSIGLVLV
+262 SLSVGLVLV
-271 IVFNLNAIRIADSL
+271 ILFNLDAIRIADSL

-297 QATRAASCGDKQ
+297 QATQAASCGDKP
-309 PAACLADLQAKIG
+309 PATCLADLQAKIG

-347 DQRGLTNPGKNGID
+347 DRRGLTNPGKSGID
-361 SVGALLL
+361 SVGAVLL
-368 VLLGWGLMVA
+368 VLIGWGLMVA

-401 PRPSPS
+401 PRPSA
-407 GRPG
+407 

>member
-1 LTVDSLVLQTAI
+1 MDSLVLQTAI
-13 GLVFIFGT
+13 GLVFIFGI

-29 TEGVSRFVGLRA
+29 TEGVSRFLGLRA

-56 DFGLWRRKPDKTE
+56 DFGLWRRRPEKTEPDKTE
-69 PDKAEPARVAEIMSH
+69 PARVAQIMNH
-84 PLVASSATEAKPPAE
+84 PLVASSATEAKPPAQ

-105 TNAQRRALPA
+105 TNAQRRALPS
-115 YISGQTFAKAL
+115 YIAGQTFAKAL
-126 IDILLPGDLQL
+126 TDILLPGHFRL
-137 AGAGAAAGSADRPTR
+137 AGAGTAAGSA
-152 SSGRAAR
+152 GRAAR
-159 SAGRKAESSRQ
+159 SSRR
-170 STKAADVAA
+170 SAKAAGVAA
-179 EAADAAAKAVAA
+179 EAVDA

-203 SWANAGVAADP
+203 SWADTAVAAKP

-225 LVGAQESMQAF
+225 LVGAQDNMQAF

-262 SLSIGLVLV
+262 SLSVGLVLV
-271 IVFNLNAIRIADSL
+271 ILFNLDAIRIADSL

-297 QATRAASCGDKQ
+297 QATQAASCGDKP
-309 PAACLADLQAKIG
+309 PATCLADLQAKIG

-347 DQRGLTNPGKNGID
+347 DRRGLTNPGKSGID
-361 SVGALLL
+361 SVGAVLL

-401 PRPSPS
+401 PRPSA
-407 GRPG
+407 

>member
-1 LTVDSLVLQTAI
+1 VDSLVLQTAI
-13 GLVFIFGT
+13 GLVFIFGI

-29 TEGVSRFVGLRA
+29 TEGVSRFLGLRA

-56 DFGLWRRKPDKTE
+56 DFGLWRRRPEKTEPDKTE
-69 PDKAEPARVAEIMSH
+69 PARVAQIMNH
-84 PLVASSATEAKPPAE
+84 PLVASSATEAKPAAQ

-105 TNAQRRALPA
+105 TNAQRRALPS
-115 YISGQTFAKAL
+115 YIAGQTFAKAL
-126 IDILLPGDLQL
+126 TDILLPGHFRL
-137 AGAGAAAGSADRPTR
+137 AGAGTTAGSA
-152 SSGRAAR
+152 GRAAR
-159 SAGRKAESSRQ
+159 GSRRSAKTAG
-170 STKAADVAA
+170 VAA
-179 EAADAAAKAVAA
+179 EAADAAAEAVDA

-203 SWANAGVAADP
+203 SWADAAVAAKS

-225 LVGAQESMQAF
+225 LVGAQDNMQAF

-262 SLSIGLVLV
+262 SLSVGLVLV
-271 IVFNLNAIRIADSL
+271 ILFNLDAIRIADSL

-297 QATRAASCGDKQ
+297 QATQAASCGDKP
-309 PAACLADLQAKIG
+309 PATCLADLQAKIG

-347 DQRGLTNPGKNGID
+347 DRRGLTNPGKSGID
-361 SVGALLL
+361 SVGAVLL
-368 VLLGWGLMVA
+368 VLIGWGLMVA

-401 PRPSPS
+401 PRPSA
-407 GRPG
+407 

>member
-1 LTVDSLVLQTAI
+1 MDSLVLQTAI
-13 GLVFIFGT
+13 GLVFIFGI
-21 TAAAVSAV
+21 TAAAVSAA
-29 TEGVSRFVGLRA
+29 TEGVSRFLGLRA

-56 DFGLWRRKPDKTE
+56 DFGLWRRRPDKTE
-69 PDKAEPARVAEIMSH
+69 PARVAQIMNH
-84 PLVASSATEAKPPAE
+84 PLVASSATEAKPAAQ

-105 TNAQRRALPA
+105 TNAQRRALPS
-115 YISGQTFAKAL
+115 YIAGQTFAKAL
-126 IDILLPGDLQL
+126 TDILLPGHFRL
-137 AGAGAAAGSADRPTR
+137 AGAGTAAGSA
-152 SSGRAAR
+152 GRAAR
-159 SAGRKAESSRQ
+159 SSRR
-170 STKAADVAA
+170 SAKAAGVAA
-179 EAADAAAKAVAA
+179 EAVDAAAEAVDA

-203 SWANAGVAADP
+203 SWADTAVATKS

-225 LVGAQESMQAF
+225 LVGAQDNMQAF

-262 SLSIGLVLV
+262 SLSVGLVLV
-271 IVFNLNAIRIADSL
+271 ILFNIDAIRIADSL

-297 QATRAASCGDKQ
+297 QATRAASCGDKP
-309 PAACLADLQAKIG
+309 PATCLADLQARIG

-347 DQRGLTNPGKNGID
+347 DRRGLTNPGKSGID
-361 SVGALLL
+361 SVGAVLL

-401 PRPSPS
+401 PRPSA
-407 GRPG
+407 

>member
-1 LTVDSLVLQTAI
+1 LTVDSLILQTAI
-13 GLVFIFGT
+13 GLVFIFGI

-56 DFGLWRRKPDKTE
+56 DFGLWRRKPDKTA
-69 PDKAEPARVAEIMSH
+69 PDKTQPARVAQIMSH
-84 PLVASSATEAKPPAE
+84 PLVASSATEAKSPAQ
-99 AGNAKL
+99 AGNTKL
-105 TNAQRRALPA
+105 TNAQRRELPS

-126 IDILLPGDLQL
+126 TDILLPGQFRLT
-137 AGAGAAAGSADRPTR
+137 GEGAAAGSA
-152 SSGRAAR
+152 GR
-159 SAGRKAESSRQ
+159 SSRQ
-170 STKAADVAA
+170 SAKAADVAA
-179 EAADAAAKAVAA
+179 KALDA

-203 SWANAGVAADP
+203 NWADAGVAAKP

-225 LVGAQESMQAF
+225 LVGAQDSMQAF

-249 RVSGWYKRHVRWI
+249 RVSGWYKRHVRWV

-271 IVFNLNAIRIADSL
+271 IVFNLNTIRIADSL

-297 QATRAASCGDKQ
+297 QATQAASCGDKQ

-347 DQRGLTNPGKNGID
+347 DRRGLTNPGKNGID

-368 VLLGWGLMVA
+368 VLLGWGLMVV

-407 GRPG
+407 VRPG

>member
-1 LTVDSLVLQTAI
+1 MDSLVLQTAI
-13 GLVFIFGT
+13 GLVFIFGI

-29 TEGVSRFVGLRA
+29 TEGVSRFLGLRA

-56 DFGLWRRKPDKTE
+56 DFGLWRRRPDKTE
-69 PDKAEPARVAEIMSH
+69 PDKTEPARVAQIMNH
-84 PLVASSATEAKPPAE
+84 PLVASSATEARPPAQ

-105 TNAQRRALPA
+105 TNAQRRALPS
-115 YISGQTFAKAL
+115 YIAGQTFAEAL
-126 IDILLPGDLQL
+126 TDILLPGHFRL
-137 AGAGAAAGSADRPTR
+137 AGVGTAAGGT
-152 SSGRAAR
+152 GRAAR
-159 SAGRKAESSRQ
+159 SSRR
-170 STKAADVAA
+170 SAKAAGVAA
-179 EAADAAAKAVAA
+179 EAADAAAEAVDA

-203 SWANAGVAADP
+203 SWADTEVAAKS

-225 LVGAQESMQAF
+225 LVGAQDNMQAF

-262 SLSIGLVLV
+262 SLSVGLVLV
-271 IVFNLNAIRIADSL
+271 ILFNLDAIRIADSL

-297 QATRAASCGDKQ
+297 QATRAASCGDKP
-309 PAACLADLQAKIG
+309 PATCLADLQAKIG

-347 DQRGLTNPGKNGID
+347 DRRGLTNPGKSGID
-361 SVGALLL
+361 SVGAVLL

-401 PRPSPS
+401 PRPSA
-407 GRPG
+407 

>member
-1 LTVDSLVLQTAI
+1 VDSLVLQTAI
-13 GLVFIFGT
+13 GLVFIFGI

-56 DFGLWRRKPDKTE
+56 DFGLWRRRPDKTKPDKTE
-69 PDKAEPARVAEIMSH
+69 PARVAQIMNH
-84 PLVASSATEAKPPAE
+84 PLVASSATEAKPPAQ
-99 AGNAKL
+99 AGNTAL
-105 TNAQRRALPA
+105 TNAQRRALPS

-126 IDILLPGDLQL
+126 IDVLLPGHFRL
-137 AGAGAAAGSADRPTR
+137 AGAGAAAGSA
-152 SSGRAAR
+152 GRAA
-159 SAGRKAESSRQ
+159 KSSRP
-170 STKAADVAA
+170 SAKAAGVAA
-179 EAADAAAKAVAA
+179 EAADAAAEAVDA

-203 SWANAGVAADP
+203 SWADAAVAAKS

-225 LVGAQESMQAF
+225 LVGAQDNMQAF

-262 SLSIGLVLV
+262 SLGIGLVLV
-271 IVFNLNAIRIADSL
+271 LVFNLDAIRIADSL

-309 PAACLADLQAKIG
+309 PATCLADLQAKIG
-322 LFRLGGLPVG
+322 LLRLGGLPVG

-347 DQRGLTNPGKNGID
+347 DRRGLTNPGKNGID
-361 SVGALLL
+361 SVGAILL

-401 PRPSPS
+401 PRPSP
-407 GRPG
+407 